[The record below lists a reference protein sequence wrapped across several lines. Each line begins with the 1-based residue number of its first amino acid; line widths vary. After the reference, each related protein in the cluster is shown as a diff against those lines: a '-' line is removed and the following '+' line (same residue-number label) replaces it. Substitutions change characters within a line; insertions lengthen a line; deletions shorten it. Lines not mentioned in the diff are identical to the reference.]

1 MAQRLGTPYYIA
13 PEVLAKNYGSKCDI
27 WSCGVITY
35 ITLSGIPPF
44 NGASDQ
50 EIMKKVKAAKVS
62 FADPVWA
69 QVSDQAKDFITQ
81 LLTKEQ
87 DKRPSAEQALQHPWI
102 LNAQKASKEALSQD
116 VAMGALSNLKSF
128 NADSKLKQATFAF
141 IASQLLSKNE
151 KESID
156 KVFRAMDVNG
166 DGKLSKEEIKNGYA
180 EYFGK
185 SLSDEEID
193 EMFDKVDA
201 DGSGAIDYSEF
212 VVATMNEKNLLSNN
226 KLQTAFKMFD
236 KDGGGSISVDEIKQ
250 VLSFGQNLDEEVVNQ
265 IIKQVD
271 ANGDGEI
278 SFDEFAE
285 MMLKNCQ

>member
-1 MAQRLGTPYYIA
+1 LLEQNKEFDQIKIIDFGTSLVFDENKKLDEKLGTPYYIA

-50 EIMKKVKAAKVS
+50 EIMKKVKSAKVS

-69 QVSDQAKDFITQ
+69 QVSDQGKDFITQ

-102 LNAQKASKEALSQD
+102 KNATQAQKDSVSQD

-236 KDGGGSISVDEIKQ
+236 KDGGGSISTDEIK
-250 VLSFGQNLDEEVVNQ
+250 
-265 IIKQVD
+265 
-271 ANGDGEI
+271 
-278 SFDEFAE
+278 
-285 MMLKNCQ
+285 